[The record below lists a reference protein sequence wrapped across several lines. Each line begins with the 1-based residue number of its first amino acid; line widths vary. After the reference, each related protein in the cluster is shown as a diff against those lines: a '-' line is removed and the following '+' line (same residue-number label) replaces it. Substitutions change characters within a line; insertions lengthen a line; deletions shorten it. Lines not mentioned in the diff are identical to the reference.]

1 MPTQTQKQIE
11 DGEFEKAK
19 KAEQLELNKADEALE
34 KKDALDVK
42 PKPNGH
48 KKSAAAKN
56 REERQTAVETQTAAA
71 AVALVGMAD
80 AKASEMVPF
89 SPQSFEEAWK
99 IAHYVSR
106 SGIVNDGLKGNPGA
120 VLAVMASGENIGVHW
135 SVAVQKAHVIYGRV
149 GWPADLLAGICD
161 RDFEYF
167 EVIECDNDHAV
178 VEAKMKRWSEP
189 RRYPVTIK
197 DAKDAG
203 FLDGKH
209 SALWTS
215 RRPMPM
221 LIAMARREAARLW
234 NSKLAGVLT
243 PDEIMVAETP
253 VKNVTPGV
261 SELTAKAGNS
271 MGDKA

>member
-1 MPTQTQKQIE
+1 MPTKKQI
-11 DGEFEKAK
+11 DDAKFEEARA
-19 KAEQLELNKADEALE
+19 AEQLEFQKAEEALE
-34 KKDALDVK
+34 NKDADDVK
-42 PKPNGH
+42 PKSNGD
-48 KKSAAAKN
+48 KKTAAKK
-56 REERQTAVETQTAAA
+56 REERQAAVVKQTSAAA
-71 AVALVGMAD
+71 EALVGMAD
-80 AKASEMVPF
+80 ARETEMIPF
-89 SPQSFEEAWK
+89 SPRSFEEAWK
-99 IAHYVSR
+99 IAHYVSK
-106 SGIVNDGLKGNPGA
+106 SGIVNDGLKNNPGA

-149 GWPADLLAGICD
+149 GWPADLLAGVCD

-167 EVIECDNDHAV
+167 EVIECDNEHAV

-189 RRYPVTIK
+189 RRYPVTIE

-209 SALWTS
+209 SAIWKS

-234 NSKLAGVLT
+234 HSKLAGVYT
-243 PDEIMVAETP
+243 PDELLVPEKT

-261 SELTAKAGNS
+261 AELTAKAGNGK
-271 MGDKA
+271 GDEA